1 MIAWSRRCAGVS
13 WQDRPDD
20 RRSGTG
26 TGLLLSP
33 LRPLAIFFTLVAT
46 VILCSPW
53 AVRAGAPTDQLR
65 ARIERIQKI
74 VTAVDTRP
82 EDRKAAIAAMD
93 DIFDWPAI
101 AQNALRAQWEMRT
114 PEEREEFTRLFAH
127 FFALVYTS
135 KAQMGQ
141 AERFEFLGESIEGE
155 RAVVRTTT
163 ITRYGDKRVVTYR
176 MRLHGGERWKV
187 YEFDVDGMSLIENYG
202 AQFQQI
208 VTRGSYQDLARK
220 LKESS
225 AALEK

>member
-1 MIAWSRRCAGVS
+1 MYQSLQTALPW
-13 WQDRPDD
+13 RPTFWHVHLI
-20 RRSGTG
+20 RALFRAMK
-26 TGLLLSP
+26 LP
-33 LRPLAIFFTLVAT
+33 LTIFFAVA
-46 VILCSPW
+46 VVVSLCSPW
-53 AVRAGAPTDQLR
+53 RAVAGAPTDQLR
-65 ARIERIQKI
+65 DRIERIQKI
-74 VTAVDTRP
+74 CTTVNVRP
-82 EDRKAAIAAMD
+82 EDRQAAIAAMD

-101 AQNALRAQWEMRT
+101 AENALRAQWQERT
-114 PEEREEFTRLFAH
+114 PEEREEFIRLFAH

-141 AERFEFLGESIEGE
+141 AERFTFLGESIEGE

-163 ITRYGDKRVVTYR
+163 IMRYGGERHVTYR

-187 YEFDVDGMSLIENYG
+187 YEFDIDGMSLIENYG